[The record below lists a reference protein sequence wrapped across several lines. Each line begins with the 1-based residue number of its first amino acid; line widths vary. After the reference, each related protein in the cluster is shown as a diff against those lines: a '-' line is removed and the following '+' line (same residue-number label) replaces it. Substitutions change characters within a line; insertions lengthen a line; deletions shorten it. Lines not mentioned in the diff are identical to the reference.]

1 MKRIHGST
9 RLTRTILAVTLVTAT
24 LIAPTPNPASA
35 HPKSSDGVTPIVLFP
50 AWHFTR
56 LEVNVH
62 NQHVD
67 PNCPS
72 SGTFEDLVFFDPGP
86 TFSQVCRDE
95 LLTLRYDAD
104 SHKPMPR
111 RFSEQRGVKVTIADY
126 GLTSSAPSYEPM
138 YQALEAAGYT
148 RDRRHPRRGL

>member
-1 MKRIHGST
+1 MKGFHGST
-9 RLTRTILAVTLVTAT
+9 RLTRTILAVTLVAAT
-24 LIAPTPNPASA
+24 IIAPTPHAASA
-35 HPKSSDGVTPIVLFP
+35 HHEQDDALTPIVLFP

-56 LEVNVH
+56 LEVAVN

-72 SGTFEDLVFFDPGP
+72 SGTFEDLVNFDPGP

-104 SHKPMPR
+104 SHKPMSR
-111 RFSEQRGVKVTIADY
+111 RFSEQRGVKVRIADY
-126 GLTSSAPSYEPM
+126 GLTASAPAYEPM
-138 YQALEAAGYT
+138 YQALEAAG
-148 RDRRHPRRGL
+148 